1 MTTTNATRTVIHSGP
16 DDRGR
21 YLYTLLWTADYH
33 PGHPLGENRI
43 AERGQVF
50 FAPLPKEAQS

>member
-1 MTTTNATRTVIHSGP
+1 MDQRIEIHAGP
-16 DDRGR
+16 DERGR

-50 FAPLPKEAQS
+50 FAPLPEWAK